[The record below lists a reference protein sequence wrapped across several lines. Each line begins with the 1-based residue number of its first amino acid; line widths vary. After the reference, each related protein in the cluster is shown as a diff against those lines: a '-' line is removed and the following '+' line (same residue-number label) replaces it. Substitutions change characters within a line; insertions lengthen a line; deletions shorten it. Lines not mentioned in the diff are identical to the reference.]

1 MNVNELMNMNN
12 IYYIGNI
19 IDTDGDDWVT
29 RSEALAILDEMGVG
43 DKPDTRY
50 GG

>member
-29 RSEALAILDEMGVG
+29 GTEAQAILDEMDVS

>member
-1 MNVNELMNMNN
+1 MNVNELMNINN

-29 RSEALAILDEMGVG
+29 RAEAQAILDEMGVG